1 MAYVLENKAYIILNT
16 FLSSSEFRRG
26 QGFFSFTAT
35 STELHLTFCV
45 RGTKERHISL
55 RTPSILHSCGRVC
68 PWKIQEWQADRL
80 AIYLPKT
87 QPTPLVHIRD
97 DSRLAC
103 LRTPTFCGHLCPD
116 RLLPRSRP
124 TAKGRWM
131 VLWADKVPVS
141 HKADGSGAWPLL
153 QLPSSPS
160 SWFPYPY
167 VLLFIWSHFQTPGS
181 QSGLTFLLALPGECA
196 CSPSFSLVLS
206 CLWFYFRLPGR
217 SVPHVGCGPLCLLS
231 TRHGCVAGSIALS
244 GSYLKCAVF
253 YFPSALSG

>member
-1 MAYVLENKAYIILNT
+1 MPNNSLLEYNPPSGDVWSLTMAYVLENKAYIILNT
-16 FLSSSEFRRG
+16 FLSSSELRRG

-35 STELHLTFCV
+35 STDLHLTFCV

-55 RTPSILHSCGRVC
+55 RTPSIPHSCGRVC

-80 AIYLPKT
+80 AVYLPKT

-116 RLLPRSRP
+116 RLLPCSRP

-153 QLPSSPS
+153 QLPILPLLLVSLSTCPS
-160 SWFPYPY
+160 VYMITFPNAWIPEWVDVPFGPSWRMCLLSLLLSRV
-167 VLLFIWSHFQTPGS
+167 VL
-181 QSGLTFLLALPGECA
+181 
-196 CSPSFSLVLS
+196 SLVLFS
-206 CLWFYFRLPGR
+206 SPWQVCPK
-217 SVPHVGCGPLCLLS
+217 CGVRPPLS
-231 TRHGCVAGSIALS
+231 
-244 GSYLKCAVF
+244 
-253 YFPSALSG
+253 P